1 MTATF
6 CNEKIKTLE
15 GLIVSK
21 EPDLKNNPFTLS
33 GVSPVG
39 GVGGGGVG
47 GGGGVSPGDGGGGI
61 EAKRRFTINGVSEEE
76 TLSTKTD

>member
-6 CNEKIKTLE
+6 CNEKIKIPN

-39 GVGGGGVG
+39 GVGGGGPP
-47 GGGGVSPGDGGGGI
+47 GGGGVI
-61 EAKRRFTINGVSEEE
+61 EAKRVFTINGTIEDP
-76 TLSTKTD
+76 LSTKTD

>member
-6 CNEKIKTLE
+6 YNEKIKTLD

-21 EPDLKNNPFTLS
+21 EPDLKINPF
-33 GVSPVG
+33 VMA
-39 GVGGGGVG
+39 GVGGGGVSPP
-47 GGGGVSPGDGGGGI
+47 GGGGVI

-76 TLSTKTD
+76 PLSTKTD

>member
-1 MTATF
+1 MTTTF

-21 EPDLKNNPFTLS
+21 EPDLKNNPIKL
-33 GVSPVG
+33 GGVG
-39 GVGGGGVG
+39 GVGGGGG
-47 GGGGVSPGDGGGGI
+47 PGGGGVI
-61 EAKRRFTINGVSEEE
+61 EAKRAFTINGVSEEE

>member
-6 CNEKIKTLE
+6 CNEKIKIPN

-47 GGGGVSPGDGGGGI
+47 GGVGGVGGGGGVI
-61 EAKRRFTINGVSEEE
+61 EAKRVFTINGTVEES
-76 TLSTKTD
+76 LSTKTD

>member
-21 EPDLKNNPFTLS
+21 EPNLKNNPFTLS

-47 GGGGVSPGDGGGGI
+47 GGGVVGGGGGVI

-76 TLSTKTD
+76 PLSAKTD

>member
-21 EPDLKNNPFTLS
+21 EPNLKNNPFTLS

-47 GGGGVSPGDGGGGI
+47 GGGVVGGGGGVI

-76 TLSTKTD
+76 SLSAKTD